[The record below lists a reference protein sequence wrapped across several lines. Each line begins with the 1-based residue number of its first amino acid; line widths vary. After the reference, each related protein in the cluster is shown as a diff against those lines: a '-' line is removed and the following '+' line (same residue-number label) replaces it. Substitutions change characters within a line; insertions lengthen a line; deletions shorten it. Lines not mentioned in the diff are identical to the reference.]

1 MPALEAYKRNLDY
14 SYAPGMFPSME
25 AYGLLV
31 SDACTSAGL
40 EYYYGKNTM
49 TYTSCIL
56 LD

>member
-1 MPALEAYKRNLDY
+1 
-14 SYAPGMFPSME
+14 MFPSME